1 MTDLHLVV
9 VTGPRLV
16 ADPALLRQIVAA
28 ECDALG
34 LPGRL
39 EAAADGEALGKVLLD
54 GGRDDTR
61 AIVALPGA
69 DPAGRSMLTLPGSHA
84 SRTVWYDVTDTGPA
98 EVAAGSVHLFGRG
111 IQGLTWAIRHAV
123 HRLRH
128 PARRISY
135 GPHPD
140 QWADLRLP
148 PDRDARPQ
156 PVLPPDHNG
165 RPLPVLPPDHDAG
178 PLPVA
183 VLLHGG
189 YWRSIWGADL
199 MDALSIDLAGR
210 GYAAWNLE
218 YRRPDRH
225 GWDATTADVAAGFAA
240 LATAAREHPLDL
252 GRTAV
257 LGHSAGGQLALRLAA
272 DVAGIAPA
280 VSLAVSLAGVLDLG
294 EGALRRISSGA
305 VPAALGGTPDEI
317 PEVYAAADPLTRL
330 PLGVPQL
337 IVQGL
342 DDDLDLVDFNRRYAA
357 RGQRTGDE
365 LVHVEQPGDHFAV
378 IDPASDIWR
387 ATTAQ
392 MGRRLPVRRSVGGM

>member
-1 MTDLHLVV
+1 MTDLRLVV

-16 ADPALLRQIVAA
+16 ADPALLRQIVAT

-39 EAAADGEALGKVLLD
+39 EAAADGEALASLLLD

-61 AIVALPGA
+61 AFVVLPGA
-69 DPAGRSMLTLPGSHA
+69 GPALRSMLTRPGAHA

-98 EVAAGSVHLFGRG
+98 EVAAGSAHLFGRG
-111 IQGLTWAIRHAV
+111 IGGLTWAIRHAV

-128 PARRISY
+128 PTRRIPY
-135 GPHPD
+135 GPHAD
-140 QWADLRLP
+140 QWAELR
-148 PDRDARPQ
+148 
-156 PVLPPDHNG
+156 
-165 RPLPVLPPDHDAG
+165 LPPDHDAR

-199 MDALSIDLAGR
+199 MDALSIDLAGH

-225 GWDATTADVAAGFAA
+225 GWDATTSDVAAGFAA

-257 LGHSAGGQLALRLAA
+257 IGHSAGGQLALRLAA
-272 DVAGIAPA
+272 DVAGVA
-280 VSLAVSLAGVLDLG
+280 LAVSLAGVLDLG
-294 EGALRRISSGA
+294 EGARRRISSGA
-305 VPAALGGTPDEI
+305 VPAALGGAPEEI

-357 RGQRTGDE
+357 RGQRAGDE
-365 LVHVEQPGDHFAV
+365 LVHVEQRGDHFAV
-378 IDPASDIWR
+378 IDPASGIWH

-392 MGRRLPVRRSVGGM
+392 MRRRLPVRRSVGGM